1 MVTRYRI
8 HHWLAG
14 FMLLAAGVIAGGEV
28 AAEPATLKGK
38 LAPGSLVYGQVEPGS
53 RVWLNDAPVRVDHGG
68 RFALGFGRDAKFT
81 HTLRVEGPNG
91 VMTLQTIELSSRAYN
106 VQRIEG
112 VPSRTV
118 TPSKEHLA
126 RIRAEAQRVREARA
140 VVSDRDDFAG
150 PYIWPARGRITGV
163 YGSQRVYNGEPR
175 RPHYGVDIAAP
186 RGAPVVAP
194 AAGTVTLAEP
204 DLFYSGGTVILD
216 HGYGVSSTFLHMD
229 AVDVKVGQAVAQ
241 GERIGKVGSTGR
253 STGPHL
259 DWRMNWYDE
268 RVDPVSVAP
277 PLVDGHTPER
287 DHLTQ
292 AGD

>member
-1 MVTRYRI
+1 MVTRYSIQR
-8 HHWLAG
+8 WFAG
-14 FMLLAAGVIAGGEV
+14 YLLAAASVLSGAV
-28 AAEPATLKGK
+28 AAEPAKLTVN
-38 LAPGSLVYGQVEPGS
+38 LAPGNLVYGQVVPGS
-53 RVWLNDAPVRVDHGG
+53 QVWLDDAPVRVDSGG
-68 RFALGFGRDAKFT
+68 RFALGFGRDAKRE
-81 HTLRVEGPNG
+81 HTLRVEGPDG
-91 VMTLQTIELSSRAYN
+91 MVTSQTIELKSRDYN

-118 TPSKEHLA
+118 TPSEEHLA
-126 RIRAEAQRVREARA
+126 RIRAEAQKVREARA
-140 VVSDRDDFAG
+140 VVSDREDFLG
-150 PYIWPARGRITGV
+150 PYIWPARGRISGI
-163 YGSQRVYNGEPR
+163 YGSQRVYNGKPR

-194 AAGTVTLAEP
+194 AAGTVTLAES
-204 DLFYSGGTVILD
+204 DLFFSGGTVILD
-216 HGYGVSSTFLHMD
+216 HGFGVSSTFLHMD
-229 AVDVKVGQAVAQ
+229 AVDVQVGQDIEQ

-287 DHLTQ
+287 EHLTQ
-292 AGD
+292 VDE